1 MSCQQSEHPI
11 PKAPSDDEI
20 YRELTGSWTDER
32 SGSLAGQRRTRHPGI
47 QPNAFVRSWPSGR
60 DRRRHRM
67 HPSTRRSAAD
77 CLRTCRAVRRWP
89 FSARGFPADAGRRAE
104 HRRRHLKVDRPSPIR
119 SSSGEDNSPR
129 TVVSVQV
136 ARGKV
141 THHVSAASRYRR
153 QGRAPASTAAQSRA
167 RVAPR
172 RSRTGL
178 AGRVGERTPADRDLR
193 IGQQPAARSAA
204 SASRQYSKLRCI
216 PGACRTCP
224 TLLRAKPTLTKYRA
238 PASGPAAGRS
248 IMPRFIP
255 TPIRRPMVLPLHLC
269 ARCRPSPAGS
279 SANSSCHTMSCALHA
294 SQSTH

>member
-1 MSCQQSEHPI
+1 M
-11 PKAPSDDEI
+11 
-20 YRELTGSWTDER
+20 
-32 SGSLAGQRRTRHPGI
+32 RRR
-47 QPNAFVRSWPSGR
+47 AWPSGR

-67 HPSTRRSAAD
+67 HPSTRRRAAD

-119 SSSGEDNSPR
+119 SSSGEDNSLR

-178 AGRVGERTPADRDLR
+178 AGRVRGKDPRRSRSPHRAAACGEVCS
-193 IGQQPAARSAA
+193 IGQPPIFEARDVANGPGAASAA
-204 SASRQYSKLRCI
+204 SV
-216 PGACRTCP
+216 
-224 TLLRAKPTLTKYRA
+224 
-238 PASGPAAGRS
+238 AAA
-248 IMPRFIP
+248 
-255 TPIRRPMVLPLHLC
+255 T
-269 ARCRPSPAGS
+269 S
-279 SANSSCHTMSCALHA
+279 SA
-294 SQSTH
+294 